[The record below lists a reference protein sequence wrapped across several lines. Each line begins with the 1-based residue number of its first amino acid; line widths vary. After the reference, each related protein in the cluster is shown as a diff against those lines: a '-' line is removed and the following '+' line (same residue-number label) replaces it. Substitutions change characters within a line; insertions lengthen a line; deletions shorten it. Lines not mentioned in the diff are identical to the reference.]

1 MEKNRT
7 WWWDREKILQIT
19 IPEKKFPA
27 SSKSP
32 LMLVSLR
39 MVQQPTSFGIVK
51 MEGKLV
57 LALPKPEL
65 QLHYFTLRTD
75 GSLLASRLAKTVHD
89 EFKIKP
95 AKVILWTDSMIVLAW
110 LRSESALLKPLVFE
124 WQRSRQ
130 LGTPAPGNTFRRSW
144 TPVRGLGGQVVSA
157 LAFHL

>member
-1 MEKNRT
+1 
-7 WWWDREKILQIT
+7 
-19 IPEKKFPA
+19 
-27 SSKSP
+27 
-32 LMLVSLR
+32 
-39 MVQQPTSFGIVK
+39 

-110 LRSESALLKPLVFE
+110 LRSESALLKPFVGVRVAE
-124 WQRSRQ
+124 IQATWDPS
-130 LGTPAPGNTFRRSW
+130 TWKYVPTKMNPGKGPRWPS
-144 TPVRGLGGQVVSA
+144 S
-157 LAFHL
+157 